1 MFATNLICV
10 ISFHAQLDAQFP
22 LHNEQR
28 TTNNI
33 YEPTNI
39 PNDNL
44 KFRNSDP
51 TIFQSL
57 VVSRL
62 PLSSATAQY

>member
-28 TTNNI
+28 TTNNEQRTTFTSQLTYQMTI
-33 YEPTNI
+33 S
-39 PNDNL
+39 NL
-44 KFRNSDP
+44 ETQIQQF
-51 TIFQSL
+51 F
-57 VVSRL
+57 SR
-62 PLSSATAQY
+62 SSYRAFH